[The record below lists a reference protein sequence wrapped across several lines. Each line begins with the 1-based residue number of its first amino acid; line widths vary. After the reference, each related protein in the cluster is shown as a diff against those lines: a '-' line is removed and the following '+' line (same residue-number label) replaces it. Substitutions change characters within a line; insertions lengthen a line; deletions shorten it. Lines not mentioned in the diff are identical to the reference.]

1 MAPALTKTSADG
13 HGIHLSSPLTSGSID
28 LDGALLGSELDPQ
41 KKLMEEDRAQTAW
54 LNLTFL
60 PSPDVCS
67 GNALE
72 LQTPLL
78 SPQAQAPG
86 GYKTMFHSSPVSVLG
101 LLSLSKNLADPLAPC
116 PQRLDA
122 CFLPVPE
129 CEGQGLAQSHQSMS
143 SWRVQ
148 FAQPPSGHGAGDD
161 EALIHG
167 MPVTPP
173 RVQGSKA
180 GWCWPMSTV
189 LEEAAHSQ
197 TLQCCSRQRALRGR
211 AVGLQGRLQSLLGQH
226 TARHCDL
233 QLRGLMSRKDF
244 PQGSLS
250 PLELCS
256 PPEAKPFDTTMG
268 QELKAP
274 WNSLSPPQ
282 QESPLSPQRSTE
294 IWRFV
299 RCAWAMMRETQKA
312 LDSDATDSSSDEEWD
327 LEEVQGSVP
336 VCQGCEWRWQAE
348 RAEIGSRWTW
358 LKVRVSELELKIQ
371 HLNELHQ
378 QIISTKGGVVLA
390 EPQAPADRRMLLT
403 DIAGQSCAGESNY
416 APDPA
421 SDPEMEPSS
430 PTRLLRNIE
439 RQSAQL
445 TQIVNSLM
453 PPFSFS
459 PSSSPVS
466 KPSCKWR
473 GRSKRSLSSDL
484 CFQGVSPIPSQV
496 GLKRRRVC
504 HRRPRLP
511 QLDSTCISA
520 RTRPLMTYHKPRLF
534 TLDPPSCLGRQG
546 LEPILSLSPSGCP
559 GNPQAVNTHPSCP
572 SKPLVRGRCKGVGSR
587 RPHPVLSLT
596 SETPFPLW
604 LQSAWLRED
613 WVQQTALV
621 KAEEPSSSHCGSFRD
636 EEACFPVAFECS
648 RAKEYHRKRPRKE
661 CGEGFPVRWTPAAQR
676 CSGQAWQAHRKRRC
690 SSGTAEDGNI
700 YRSHL
705 SETTY
710 HFPPTPEDS
719 PPDLMT
725 PRNSETQK
733 PPAQISARRRLRGEC
748 FYDIDNIVIPMSL
761 AAGTKVE
768 PLRYKDILTPSWR
781 IINIVPLEEKE
792 GNKDEGEV
800 LSDEAFARRHCAGE
814 QRERL
819 RWSSW
824 ANGRS
829 QRRSCRSSGSNA
841 DGSPDGHPSAQ
852 DCTAWRD
859 LTAQSNWG
867 CVHADTEPEDSL
879 QEHTFL
885 LPWERRAFPLCEAEE
900 EALRPEGDTLA
911 SPQSDEGTES
921 RGVDTYSEHSLSGA
935 DCSTT
940 VPSAGSRGNSLSK
953 ACNVGVLRN

>member
-1 MAPALTKTSADG
+1 MAPALTETSADG
-13 HGIHLSSPLTSGSID
+13 HGIHLSSPLASGSID

-60 PSPDVCS
+60 PSPDTCS
-67 GNALE
+67 RNALE

-78 SPQAQAPG
+78 SPLAQAPG

-101 LLSLSKNLADPLAPC
+101 LLSLSKNLADPLSPC
-116 PQRLDA
+116 PQRLDTR
-122 CFLPVPE
+122 FLPVPE
-129 CEGQGLAQSHQSMS
+129 HEGPGLAQSHQSVS
-143 SWRVQ
+143 SWHVQ
-148 FAQPPSGHGAGDD
+148 VARLPSGRGVGDD

-167 MPVTPP
+167 MPITPP
-173 RVQGSKA
+173 RAQGSKA
-180 GWCWPMSTV
+180 GWGWPVSTV
-189 LEEAAHSQ
+189 LEEAAHAQ
-197 TLQCCSRQRALRGR
+197 ALRCRSRQRALRGR
-211 AVGLQGRLQSLLGQH
+211 AVGLQGRLQALLGQH
-226 TARHCDL
+226 TTRHCDL
-233 QLRGLMSRKDF
+233 QLRGLTTRKDF
-244 PQGSLS
+244 PQGSPS

-256 PPEAKPFDTTMG
+256 PPEAKPFDTAMG
-268 QELKAP
+268 QKLKAP
-274 WNSLSPPQ
+274 WNSLSLPQ
-282 QESPLSPQRSTE
+282 QESPLSPQRSTD

-312 LDSDATDSSSDEEWD
+312 LDSDATDSSSDEEWE

-336 VCQGCEWRWQAE
+336 VCHGCEWRWQAE

-358 LKVRVSELELKIQ
+358 LQVRVSELELKIQ

-378 QIISTKGGVVLA
+378 QISSTKRGVVLA
-390 EPQAPADRRMLLT
+390 EPQPPTDRRTPLT
-403 DIAGQSCAGESNY
+403 DMAGRPCATGGSH

-473 GRSKRSLSSDL
+473 GQSKRSLSSDL
-484 CFQGVSPIPSQV
+484 CFQGSSPIPGQV

-504 HRRPRLP
+504 HRRLRLP
-511 QLDSTCISA
+511 QPDSTCVSA
-520 RTRPLMTYHKPRLF
+520 RTRPLLTYHKPRLF

-546 LEPILSLSPSGCP
+546 LEPVLSLSPSWC
-559 GNPQAVNTHPSCP
+559 NPQAVNTHPSCP
-572 SKPLVRGRCKGVGSR
+572 GKPLARGRCKGAGSMR
-587 RPHPVLSLT
+587 AHPVLSLT
-596 SETPFPLW
+596 SETPFPLR
-604 LQSAWLRED
+604 LQSAFLRED

-621 KAEEPSSSHCGSFRD
+621 KAEEPSSSHCGSCRNG
-636 EEACFPVAFECS
+636 EPRLPVVFECS
-648 RAKEYHRKRPRKE
+648 RTKEHHRKRPRKE
-661 CGEGFPVRWTPAAQR
+661 CGEGSPVRWTHAAQR
-676 CSGQAWQAHRKRRC
+676 RSGRAWQAHRKRRC
-690 SSGTAEDGNI
+690 SSGTVEDGNI
-700 YRSHL
+700 YHL
-705 SETTY
+705 SEPTY

-719 PPDLMT
+719 PPDLTT

-761 AAGTKVE
+761 AAGAKVE
-768 PLRYKDILTPSWR
+768 PLHYKDILTPSWR
-781 IINIVPLEEKE
+781 IINILPLEERE
-792 GNKDEGEV
+792 GDEDEGEV
-800 LSDEAFARRHCAGE
+800 LSDEAFTRRHRAGE

-829 QRRSCRSSGSNA
+829 GRRSCRSSGSNA

-852 DCTAWRD
+852 NCTAWRD
-859 LTAQSNWG
+859 LTAQSNWR
-867 CVHADTEPEDSL
+867 CVHADAEPEDSL
-879 QEHTFL
+879 QEHTLL
-885 LPWERRAFPLCEAEE
+885 LPWERRAFPLCEDEE

-911 SPQSDEGTES
+911 SPQSVERTES
-921 RGVDTYSEHSLSGA
+921 CGTDTCSEHSLSGT

-953 ACNVGVLRN
+953 ACTVGVLGN